1 MHFPHATGVCVRA
14 DGTPGSPKKPA
25 VGRLP
30 CRSIGHNGSR
40 SAGIRDAHVRPLL
53 LLTFPFLEAER
64 LHCGC
69 IGCMPCSGLRAA
81 ALRVLWPHI
90 AARPGAAGLEVASPA
105 PIASLWKAQQ
115 MFPCSAQ
122 CSSSAIPRGELKRAG
137 DRRGSVLELLK
148 RGMKSFFFNTPPSS
162 LLWVWHLY
170 LFTRVIFSWNG
181 SSVWGRNSLSHS
193 TPSLRPQSR
202 LCWVAVI
209 LPAERFK
216 PLVQAEGMPVRIVHL

>member
-53 LLTFPFLEAER
+53 LLTFPFLEAEC

-148 RGMKSFFFNTPPSS
+148 RGMKSFFFNTPP
-162 LLWVWHLY
+162 LLPVVGLA
-170 LFTRVIFSWNG
+170 
-181 SSVWGRNSLSHS
+181 SVFIYS
-193 TPSLRPQSR
+193 
-202 LCWVAVI
+202 CY
-209 LPAERFK
+209 F
-216 PLVQAEGMPVRIVHL
+216 

>member
-14 DGTPGSPKKPA
+14 DGTPGSSKKPA

-53 LLTFPFLEAER
+53 LLTFPFLEAEC

-148 RGMKSFFFNTPPSS
+148 RGMKSFFFLTPPPPPCCGFGICIY
-162 LLWVWHLY
+162 LLV
-170 LFTRVIFSWNG
+170 LFLAGMDPLFGAGIPSP
-181 SSVWGRNSLSHS
+181 
-193 TPSLRPQSR
+193 TPRRPFGLKADFVGLQ
-202 LCWVAVI
+202 
-209 LPAERFK
+209 
-216 PLVQAEGMPVRIVHL
+216 

>member
-1 MHFPHATGVCVRA
+1 MPGQKGLIFELVLREKGGKYGTEQSWIKQRRCRWASLAGGILEPGQMHFPHATGVCVRA

-148 RGMKSFFFNTPPSS
+148 RGMKSFFF
-162 LLWVWHLY
+162 
-170 LFTRVIFSWNG
+170 
-181 SSVWGRNSLSHS
+181 
-193 TPSLRPQSR
+193 
-202 LCWVAVI
+202 
-209 LPAERFK
+209 
-216 PLVQAEGMPVRIVHL
+216 